1 MSLRGISIT
10 GQVLTARGIFLE
22 AILPFAN
29 IGNEVEILT
38 GSRRIKGEVVGFS
51 GNHVLI
57 MPYGNLGGIKKGDKV
72 ILKRDL
78 VSTYVGEELIGKVVD
93 PFGNPLD
100 GKLQKYLEERQLEL
114 PEINPL
120 YRERIREVLDTGV
133 RSINALFTVGVGQKI
148 GIFAGA
154 GVGKSTLLG
163 MITRHSKAD
172 VVVLALIGERGREVK
187 EFIEDVLGE
196 EGLKRSVVVVSTADQ
211 SPILKVKGAISAIVH
226 AHYFAERGK
235 NVLLLMDSIT
245 RLALAQREIGLAVGE
260 PPTLKGFTPSVFQ
273 LMAKITESC
282 GVFRNGSITGIFSVL
297 VEGDEISLDPVA
309 DSLMGV
315 LDGHIILSRNR
326 ANRGIFP
333 AIDPVKSLS
342 RLMPKLVSE
351 EHMNMANHVKEVLS
365 KFEDVEELVRIGLY
379 KEGSNPVV
387 DKVIKNL
394 ERVEKFF
401 KQKPEEKVDFNKS
414 LDDLRNLYQLLK

>member
-315 LDGHIILSRNR
+315 LDGHIILTRNR

>member
-29 IGNEVEILT
+29 IGNEVEIMT

-100 GKLQKYLEERQLEL
+100 GKPQKYLEERQIEL

-120 YRERIREVLDTGV
+120 YRERIKEVLDTGV

-282 GVFRNGSITGIFSVL
+282 GVFRKGSITGVFSVL

-333 AIDPVKSLS
+333 AIDPIKSLS

-351 EHMNMANHVKEVLS
+351 KHMNMANYVKEVLS

-379 KEGSNPVV
+379 KEGSNPMV

-394 ERVEKFF
+394 ESVERFF

>member
-10 GQVLTARGIFLE
+10 GQVLTAKGIFLE

-38 GSRRIKGEVVGFS
+38 GSKRIKGEVVGFS
-51 GNHVLI
+51 GNHILI
-57 MPYGNLGGIKKGDKV
+57 MPYGNLGGIKKGAKV

-78 VSTYVGEELIGKVVD
+78 VSTYVGEDLIGKVVD

-100 GKLQKYLEERQLEL
+100 GKPQKYLKERQLEL

-120 YRERIREVLDTGV
+120 YRERIRKVLDTGV

-196 EGLKRSVVVVSTADQ
+196 EGLRKSVVVVSTADQ

-394 ERVEKFF
+394 GKVEGFF

>member
-29 IGNEVEILT
+29 IGNEVEIMT

-100 GKLQKYLEERQLEL
+100 GKPQKYLEERQIEL

-120 YRERIREVLDTGV
+120 YRERIKEVLDTGV

-282 GVFRNGSITGIFSVL
+282 GVFRKGSITGVFSVL

-333 AIDPVKSLS
+333 AIDPIKSLS

-351 EHMNMANHVKEVLS
+351 EHMNMANYVKEVLS

-379 KEGSNPVV
+379 KEGSNPMV

-394 ERVEKFF
+394 ESVERFF

>member
-29 IGNEVEILT
+29 IGNEVEIMT

-100 GKLQKYLEERQLEL
+100 GKPQKYLEERQIEL

-120 YRERIREVLDTGV
+120 YRERIKEVLDTGV

-196 EGLKRSVVVVSTADQ
+196 EVLKRSVVVVSTADQ

-282 GVFRNGSITGIFSVL
+282 GVFRKGSITGVFSVL

-333 AIDPVKSLS
+333 AIDPIKSLS

-351 EHMNMANHVKEVLS
+351 EHMNMANYVKEVLS

-379 KEGSNPVV
+379 KEGSNPMV

-394 ERVEKFF
+394 ESVERFF